1 VKRGKKQMTTQKTAI
16 ITAAGKGMGEAI
28 ARELAAAGYNLALL
42 SASGGAVA
50 LAEELGGFG
59 VTGSVTSN
67 DDLQKLVDGAM
78 ERYGRIDA
86 VVNNT
91 GHPPKGQILEIPDED
106 WHKGLDLVMLNVA
119 RMARLVTP
127 IMIKQGG
134 GAIVNISTFAAF
146 EPDAAFPVS
155 SALRAALAGYTK
167 LYADEYAS
175 QGIRMNNVLP
185 GFIDSY
191 PESGANIQRIPTGRY
206 GRVAE
211 IAQTVRFLLS
221 DGAGYLTGQN
231 IRVDGGISRSV

>member
-1 VKRGKKQMTTQKTAI
+1 MTTQKTAV
-16 ITAAGKGMGEAI
+16 ITAAGKGMGAAI
-28 ARELAAAGYNLALL
+28 AQELASAGYNLALL
-42 SASGGAVA
+42 SSSGGAVA
-50 LAEELGGFG
+50 LAQELGGFG
-59 VTGSVTSN
+59 LTGSVTSS

-91 GHPPKGQILEIPDED
+91 GHPPKGQIVAIPDED
-106 WHKGLDLVMLNVA
+106 WHKGLDLVLLNVV

-127 IMIKQGG
+127 IMIAQGG
-134 GAIVNISTFAAF
+134 GAFVNISTFAAF

-155 SALRAALAGYTK
+155 STLRAALGSYTK

-191 PESGANIQRIPTGRY
+191 PETAENRQRIPTGRY
-206 GRVAE
+206 GTVAE

-221 DGAGYLTGQN
+221 DGAGYITGQN
-231 IRVDGGISRSV
+231 IRVDGGITRSV